1 MCIVFLADI
10 VLGLGFQVL
19 FHQIPF
25 CEFSDKER
33 TPKNVDSIFVQ
44 SVGKYKQTKNMRQY
58 KHDEPLLSLIR
69 SSRSTASFW
78 KRSISDIVTCKQQ
91 HVAALQNERSS
102 HSGYWCGH
110 L

>member
-44 SVGKYKQTKNMRQY
+44 SVGKYKQTNKEHASIQTRRATSVLDSFLPVHSQFLEAFY
-58 KHDEPLLSLIR
+58 LRHCHLQTAACG
-69 SSRSTASFW
+69 SST
-78 KRSISDIVTCKQQ
+78 K
-91 HVAALQNERSS
+91 
-102 HSGYWCGH
+102 
-110 L
+110 